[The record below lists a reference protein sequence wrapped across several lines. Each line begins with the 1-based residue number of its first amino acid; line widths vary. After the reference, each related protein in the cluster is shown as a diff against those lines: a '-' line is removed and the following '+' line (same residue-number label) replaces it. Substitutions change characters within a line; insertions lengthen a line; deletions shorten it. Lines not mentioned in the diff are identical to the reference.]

1 MARKRKVDALPPGLE
16 PSRPRRDAS
25 PEEKLAMVYMDGA
38 VHQGFLGKEH
48 VHYIMGPGFQDLAS
62 LLWSDKRFKSH

>member
-1 MARKRKVDALPPGLE
+1 
-16 PSRPRRDAS
+16 
-25 PEEKLAMVYMDGA
+25 MVYMDGA